1 MMLALLAAAAS
12 PADGKTMMQDD
23 WQTLAIYSVGASD
36 KGPLYVR
43 AHAGDLDGDG
53 IADDVVLKL
62 VCADGRL
69 AQSSFMRETGIG
81 SPTEKRQHGAVTITK
96 EWGPATPQLM
106 SVKPTYDV
114 KTMKGNERRTT
125 AGWTGVSLR
134 RSDGLCAA
142 ASEAA
147 ATLVKSKSNITN
159 N

>member
-1 MMLALLAAAAS
+1 MIITLLAAALA
-12 PADGKTMMQDD
+12 AGDGKVMMQDD
-23 WQTLAIYSVGASD
+23 WQPLAIYSVGASD

-69 AQSSFMRETGIG
+69 ANASFMRDAGIVA
-81 SPTEKRQHGAVTITK
+81 PTEKRQHGSVTITK

-114 KTMKGNERRTT
+114 KTMKGNERRAA
-125 AGWTGVSLR
+125 AGWTGVSLG
-134 RSDGLCAA
+134 RSGGLCAA
-142 ASEAA
+142 AAEAA